1 MGEPA
6 AANASPLILLAR
18 AHLIELLRVAG
29 EVVIPTAV
37 AQELRQ
43 RDHTD
48 PTVQALD
55 SNPWLVIVD
64 SGEVP
69 PLVQAWDLGP
79 GESAVLAWGCRHP
92 GAEVIVDDLAARRCA
107 AVMGIPTRGTLG
119 LVLVARKRGLI
130 TAARPVVNQLRQAGM
145 YLSDRVVDQA
155 LTLVGE

>member
-1 MGEPA
+1 
-6 AANASPLILLAR
+6 LILLAR

-37 AQELRQ
+37 AQEIRQ
-43 RDHTD
+43 RDHAD

-79 GESAVLAWGCRHP
+79 GESAVLAWGCHHA

-130 TAARPVVNQLRQAGM
+130 AAARPAVNQLRQAGM